1 MVGENDKTWAGV
13 NLGPRGARSIN
24 CLFLAARLNADY
36 KGGLRVIAVVPRVAT
51 EILNFLLVLPVD
63 RQGIQFRV
71 VTESLSEAFRDHRE
85 CFEGPRDDEDTSIK
99 NSSNIAY
106 QSTYREII
114 HLRLIFSGFLM
125 NDVSTRITKIR
136 NNINCNISSITL
148 KHWIIRKTNITYWVI
163 IDFFKMKNI
172 GKKFLNV
179 RKFTWL
185 LFGFFYSFII
195 IVARFV

>member
-1 MVGENDKTWAGV
+1 V

-24 CLFLAARLNADY
+24 CLFSAARLNADY

-85 CFEGPRDDEDTSIK
+85 CFEGPRDDEDTSIR

-114 HLRLIFSGFLM
+114 HLRLIFSGFIM
-125 NDVSTRITKIR
+125 NDVSTRITKIC
-136 NNINCNISSITL
+136 NNINCNFE
-148 KHWIIRKTNITYWVI
+148 HNIEALNY
-163 IDFFKMKNI
+163 KKN
-172 GKKFLNV
+172 KYH
-179 RKFTWL
+179 L
-185 LFGFFYSFII
+185 LSNY
-195 IVARFV
+195 